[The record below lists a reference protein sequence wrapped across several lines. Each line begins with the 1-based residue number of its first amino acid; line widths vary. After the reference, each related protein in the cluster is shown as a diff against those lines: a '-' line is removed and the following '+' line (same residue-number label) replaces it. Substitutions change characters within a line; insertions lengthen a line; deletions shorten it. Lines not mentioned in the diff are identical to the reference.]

1 MYGAL
6 DISVSG
12 LIAQRTRM
20 DSIAANIAGR
30 NAYTVDANGD
40 PVPYRSRRVLFAPG
54 DPSAR
59 TEQGRALGVHVS
71 DIVINNAPPSLR
83 WDPSDPFA
91 YQEGPNAGYVPVS
104 DVDPVYET
112 INAMEAQRAYEAN
125 IAAAEA
131 TKAMMAQALRL
142 IA

>member
-20 DSIAANIAGR
+20 DAISANLAGKDS
-30 NAYTVDANGD
+30 YTIDNNGE
-40 PVPYRSRRVLFAPG
+40 PHPFRRRMVLLAPG

-59 TEQGRALGVHVS
+59 SRAGREFGVHVAEIAES
-71 DIVINNAPPSLR
+71 QTAPSLR
-83 WDPSDPFA
+83 WDPTHPYA
-91 YQEGPNAGYVPVS
+91 YQSGDKRGYVPVS
-104 DVDPVYET
+104 DIDPMYET
-112 INAMEAQRAYEAN
+112 INSMEAQRAYEAN

-131 TKAMMAQALRL
+131 TKSMMAQALRL